1 MPNQIRGYYN
11 SRQEKLLK
19 DFDRTSALMKDSL
32 VKRYGEEFANILQ
45 KDVRQEYEKLIP
57 EIPYIKGLQAK
68 VLNSLFLITA
78 QELATYKA
86 MKKQGQPATEAW
98 ELCHQ
103 ALRLRVAQIPR
114 WKRWLLRHLI
124 FSSLMKKIMTI
135 RAKQQQKFSFGDFEI
150 EYLMGEGDD
159 FDLGLN
165 CLQCGNHSFVM
176 KHGEE
181 EFAPFICMSDIVLSD
196 ALGWGLS
203 RTQTLADGC
212 HYCDFRFKKGAK
224 TQISSKTPEVQA
236 VIERIRDQEI
246 KYKTKINQA
255 QEALLSSERRYS
267 TLAKIAPVGIF
278 HTSATGH
285 CLYVN
290 ERWCEIAGI
299 TPQEALGEG
308 WSAAIHPEDRERVL
322 TEWSRSVALNLPF
335 KAEYRFRRSDAR
347 ETWVLGQAMAEID
360 DSGNLK
366 GYVGTI
372 TDISSL
378 KQMEG
383 KLEQTRNFLQTL
395 IDHLPVALFVK
406 DGQEER
412 FGQLLMVNKTCE
424 KLFGL
429 NSSQVIGKTGHDL
442 FPQEPAAFYEQKD
455 REAFARGVPEDIP
468 SETIDSYSLGRRI
481 LHTIKVPLYDK
492 NHQPEYLLCI
502 SQDIT
507 EGHRAE
513 EALRQNEQR
522 FRALI
527 ENATDIIII
536 LDNQFRFR
544 YLSPSVSRI
553 LGYLPEELIDQSFW
567 AIIYPDERQPLA
579 ELLNRT
585 LEKPEINQS
594 PIEYRCYSSQGT
606 WRVLEAVITNLLDN
620 PAVKGIVLNCHE
632 ITDRKQAESKL
643 QYDALHDSLT
653 DLPNRA
659 LLMEQLKQ
667 ALKRQQRDPERL
679 FGVLFLDLDRFK
691 VINDSLG
698 HLVGDQLLMAL
709 ADRLEKC
716 KRASDIV
723 ARLGGDEFVILLEE
737 LTSSESAIKVAER
750 IHRALEK
757 PFLLQN
763 KELFVSA
770 SIGIALSSNPHDYS
784 EPTQLLRDADTAMY
798 QAKKRGKNCHTVFE
812 PSMHTHA
819 QKRLQLENDL
829 RRAISHQE
837 LVVYYQPIFS
847 LETNCLE
854 GVEALV
860 RWQHPEQGLIPP
872 EDFIPMAEE
881 TGIIIAL
888 DQWVL
893 KNACCQL
900 CYWQEQ
906 FPAFSHLTL
915 SVNLS
920 GNHFSQMDFIEQIV
934 QIIASTG
941 ILGQYLKLEITESV
955 LLSNPSSTV
964 KMLARLRKKN
974 IQVCLDDFGTGY
986 SSLSYLDRFPLNIL
1000 KIDRSFV
1007 SNLEVKDSRIA
1018 IVRTIVTLGHELGIE
1033 VVAEGIET
1041 TYQMQFLKAL
1051 GCHYGQGYY
1060 FSRPVELKT
1069 LTNYLETKVSSSSS
1083 QQFPIQIIKKS

>member
-1 MPNQIRGYYN
+1 
-11 SRQEKLLK
+11 
-19 DFDRTSALMKDSL
+19 MK
-32 VKRYGEEFANILQ
+32 Q
-45 KDVRQEYEKLIP
+45 
-57 EIPYIKGLQAK
+57 
-68 VLNSLFLITA
+68 
-78 QELATYKA
+78 
-86 MKKQGQPATEAW
+86 QGQLATEAW

-114 WKRWLLRHLI
+114 WKKWLLRHLI
-124 FSSLMKKIMTI
+124 FSSLMKKIMAI

-290 ERWCEIAGI
+290 ERWCEIAGM
-299 TPQEALGEG
+299 TPIEALGEG
-308 WSAAIHPEDRERVL
+308 WSAAIHPEDRERVF
-322 TEWSRSVALNLPF
+322 TEWYRSAALNLPF
-335 KAEYRFRRSDAR
+335 QAEYRFQRPDGRK
-347 ETWVLGQAMAEID
+347 TWVLGQAMAEMD

-372 TDISSL
+372 TDIT
-378 KQMEG
+378 
-383 KLEQTRNFLQTL
+383 EQY
-395 IDHLPVALFVK
+395 
-406 DGQEER
+406 
-412 FGQLLMVNKTCE
+412 M
-424 KLFGL
+424 
-429 NSSQVIGKTGHDL
+429 
-442 FPQEPAAFYEQKD
+442 
-455 REAFARGVPEDIP
+455 
-468 SETIDSYSLGRRI
+468 
-481 LHTIKVPLYDK
+481 
-492 NHQPEYLLCI
+492 
-502 SQDIT
+502 
-507 EGHRAE
+507 AE

-536 LDNQFRFR
+536 LDNQFRFC
-544 YLSPSVSRI
+544 YLSPSVKRI
-553 LGYLPEELIDQSFW
+553 LGYLPEELINQSFW
-567 AIIYPDERQPLA
+567 TIIDSNERQPLA
-579 ELLNRT
+579 DLLDRA
-585 LEKPEINQS
+585 LENPEINQQ
-594 PIEYRCYSSQGT
+594 PIEYHLYTRQGT
-606 WRVLEAVITNLLDN
+606 WLLFEAVITNLLDN

-632 ITDRKQAESKL
+632 ITDRL
-643 QYDALHDSLT
+643 
-653 DLPNRA
+653 
-659 LLMEQLKQ
+659 EQ
-667 ALKRQQRDPERL
+667 
-679 FGVLFLDLDRFK
+679 
-691 VINDSLG
+691 
-698 HLVGDQLLMAL
+698 
-709 ADRLEKC
+709 C
-716 KRASDIV
+716 KRASDTV

-750 IHRALEK
+750 IHQALKK
-757 PFLLQN
+757 PFLLKNQ
-763 KELFVSA
+763 ELFVSA
-770 SIGIALSSNPHDYS
+770 SIGITLSSSPQDYS

-798 QAKKRGKNCHTVFE
+798 QAKERGKSCHAVFE
-812 PSMHTHA
+812 PFMHTHA
-819 QKRLQLENDL
+819 QRRLQLENDL
-829 RRAISHQE
+829 RRAISRQE
-837 LVVYYQPIFS
+837 LVVYYQPIVS

-872 EDFIPMAEE
+872 ADFIPMAEE
-881 TGIIIAL
+881 TGIITAL

-893 KNACCQL
+893 KNACFQL
-900 CYWQEQ
+900 RCWQEQ
-906 FPAFSHLTL
+906 FPVFSHLTL

-920 GNHFSQMDFIEQIV
+920 GHHFSQMDFIEQID
-934 QIIASTG
+934 QILASTG

-964 KMLARLRKKN
+964 KILEQLRKRN
-974 IQVCLDDFGTGY
+974 IQICLDDFGTGY
-986 SSLSYLDRFPLNIL
+986 SSLSYLHRFPLNIL

-1007 SNLEVKDSRIA
+1007 SNLEAKDSRMA

-1041 TYQMQFLKAL
+1041 AQQMQFLKAL

-1060 FSRPVELKT
+1060 FSPPVDSKTKNCSFGGRPFTRKA
-1069 LTNYLETKVSSSSS
+1069 S
-1083 QQFPIQIIKKS
+1083 